1 MSQANG
7 FSPKRAHKYK
17 VNASILASCTKLQ
30 ADFYLLN
37 LSLQTKFP
45 TLKKNKTNL
54 KRKTSGKKQKQKT
67 TPLLV
72 SFNSEFSASDNWC
85 SKKGLVINSLCVD
98 QSGISCF
105 CGPDVHMMEGPQI
118 GATFFFSLFF
128 LETGSTS
135 HQMTWQSK
143 LEFVVTQLCFKRQCL
158 SPK

>member
-45 TLKKNKTNL
+45 TLKKKKNL

-72 SFNSEFSASDNWC
+72 SFNSEFSASDN
-85 SKKGLVINSLCVD
+85 
-98 QSGISCF
+98 
-105 CGPDVHMMEGPQI
+105 
-118 GATFFFSLFF
+118 
-128 LETGSTS
+128 
-135 HQMTWQSK
+135 
-143 LEFVVTQLCFKRQCL
+143 
-158 SPK
+158 

>member
-45 TLKKNKTNL
+45 TLKKKQNL

-72 SFNSEFSASDNWC
+72 SFNSEFSASDN
-85 SKKGLVINSLCVD
+85 
-98 QSGISCF
+98 
-105 CGPDVHMMEGPQI
+105 
-118 GATFFFSLFF
+118 
-128 LETGSTS
+128 
-135 HQMTWQSK
+135 
-143 LEFVVTQLCFKRQCL
+143 
-158 SPK
+158 

>member
-45 TLKKNKTNL
+45 TLKKKKKFKKKNVRKKNK
-54 KRKTSGKKQKQKT
+54 KQKT

-72 SFNSEFSASDNWC
+72 SFNSEFSASDN
-85 SKKGLVINSLCVD
+85 
-98 QSGISCF
+98 
-105 CGPDVHMMEGPQI
+105 
-118 GATFFFSLFF
+118 
-128 LETGSTS
+128 
-135 HQMTWQSK
+135 
-143 LEFVVTQLCFKRQCL
+143 
-158 SPK
+158 

>member
-45 TLKKNKTNL
+45 TLKKNKKNL
-54 KRKTSGKKQKQKT
+54 KRKTSGKKQKHKT

-72 SFNSEFSASDNWC
+72 SFNSEFSASDN
-85 SKKGLVINSLCVD
+85 
-98 QSGISCF
+98 
-105 CGPDVHMMEGPQI
+105 
-118 GATFFFSLFF
+118 
-128 LETGSTS
+128 
-135 HQMTWQSK
+135 
-143 LEFVVTQLCFKRQCL
+143 
-158 SPK
+158 

>member
-45 TLKKNKTNL
+45 TLKKTKKNL
-54 KRKTSGKKQKQKT
+54 KRKTSGKKQKT

-72 SFNSEFSASDNWC
+72 SFNSEFSASDN
-85 SKKGLVINSLCVD
+85 
-98 QSGISCF
+98 
-105 CGPDVHMMEGPQI
+105 
-118 GATFFFSLFF
+118 
-128 LETGSTS
+128 
-135 HQMTWQSK
+135 
-143 LEFVVTQLCFKRQCL
+143 
-158 SPK
+158 

>member
-54 KRKTSGKKQKQKT
+54 KRKTSGKKQKT

-72 SFNSEFSASDNWC
+72 SFNSEFSASDN
-85 SKKGLVINSLCVD
+85 
-98 QSGISCF
+98 
-105 CGPDVHMMEGPQI
+105 
-118 GATFFFSLFF
+118 
-128 LETGSTS
+128 
-135 HQMTWQSK
+135 
-143 LEFVVTQLCFKRQCL
+143 
-158 SPK
+158 

>member
-45 TLKKNKTNL
+45 TLKKNKKNV
-54 KRKTSGKKQKQKT
+54 KRKTSGKKQKT

-72 SFNSEFSASDNWC
+72 SFNSEFSASDN
-85 SKKGLVINSLCVD
+85 
-98 QSGISCF
+98 
-105 CGPDVHMMEGPQI
+105 
-118 GATFFFSLFF
+118 
-128 LETGSTS
+128 
-135 HQMTWQSK
+135 
-143 LEFVVTQLCFKRQCL
+143 
-158 SPK
+158 

>member
-45 TLKKNKTNL
+45 TLKKNKNL

-72 SFNSEFSASDNWC
+72 SFNSEFSASDN
-85 SKKGLVINSLCVD
+85 
-98 QSGISCF
+98 
-105 CGPDVHMMEGPQI
+105 
-118 GATFFFSLFF
+118 
-128 LETGSTS
+128 
-135 HQMTWQSK
+135 
-143 LEFVVTQLCFKRQCL
+143 
-158 SPK
+158 